1 MLEKYR
7 SFPYLDFSIPENRE
21 RYRKDG
27 IDKVY
32 EQLGRRWTI
41 NGKTPIGDDAIIS
54 RNPSKWDEVV
64 GIVPKFTKSDIDSA
78 IDNAWEVYQWWS
90 SLKFEGRAEY
100 LLHAAEILKSRIM
113 EYSAWLTFEVG
124 KNWLEAYADVAELI
138 DYLEYYAR
146 SAIELD
152 NPNYPLS
159 PISGEHNTVRY
170 YPLGVGAVIAPWNFP
185 IAILGGMTLASIVAG
200 NTVILKPSSDAPI
213 CAVKFMELLEQ
224 AGIPSGVVT
233 LMPGS
238 GSEIGDYLVSHPDI
252 RFVAFTGS
260 KDVGLRINELASK
273 HNPGQKWI
281 KRIYLEMGGKDFILI
296 SERYK
301 NLDKAVDIC
310 VKSGFGYQGQKCSA
324 GSRNIVHRSHLDE
337 YLEKIKE
344 KVSKIKIG
352 DMTEPD
358 NWLGPVINEGSYKKI
373 LDYIRIGI
381 EEDGGEL
388 ICGGHAYNST
398 GNGWFIEPTVILV
411 ENDRARIAQ
420 EEIFG
425 PVITVIPY
433 GDKNCD
439 VTSGDICSCFE
450 EGIDIA
456 NGTEYGLT
464 GAIFTDDPIEI
475 EIAKD
480 ALYCGN
486 LYINRGCTGALVGVQ
501 PFGGYNMS
509 GTNTKA
515 GGPDYVKKF
524 AEEKVISLSYKA

>member
-1 MLEKYR
+1 
-7 SFPYLDFSIPENRE
+7 
-21 RYRKDG
+21 
-27 IDKVY
+27 
-32 EQLGRRWTI
+32 
-41 NGKTPIGDDAIIS
+41 
-54 RNPSKWDEVV
+54 
-64 GIVPKFTKSDIDSA
+64 
-78 IDNAWEVYQWWS
+78 
-90 SLKFEGRAEY
+90 
-100 LLHAAEILKSRIM
+100 
-113 EYSAWLTFEVG
+113 
-124 KNWLEAYADVAELI
+124 
-138 DYLEYYAR
+138 
-146 SAIELD
+146 
-152 NPNYPLS
+152 
-159 PISGEHNTVRY
+159 
-170 YPLGVGAVIAPWNFP
+170 
-185 IAILGGMTLASIVAG
+185 
-200 NTVILKPSSDAPI
+200 
-213 CAVKFMELLEQ
+213 MELLEQ

-358 NWLGPVINEGSYKKI
+358 NWLGPVINEASYKKI

>member
-1 MLEKYR
+1 MLEEYK

-21 RYRKDG
+21 KYRKEG
-27 IDKVY
+27 IEKVH

-41 NGKTPIGDDAIIS
+41 NGKMTIGEDSIIS
-54 RNPSKWDEVV
+54 RNPSKPDEIV
-64 GIVPKFTKSDIDSA
+64 GIVPKFTRSELDSA
-78 IDNAWEVYQWWS
+78 IDNAWEAYQWWS

-100 LLHAAEILKSRIM
+100 LLRVAEILKAKIM

-124 KNWLEAYADVAELI
+124 KNWLEAYGDTAELI

-146 SAIELD
+146 CAIELD
-152 NPNYPLS
+152 NPAYLLT
-159 PISGEHNTVRY
+159 PIKGEHNIVRY

-185 IAILGGMTLASIVAG
+185 LAILGGMTLGAIAAG

-213 CAVKFMELLEQ
+213 CAVKFIELLEQ

-238 GSEIGDYLVSHPDI
+238 GSEIGDYLVSHSEI

-273 HNPGQKWI
+273 HNPPQRWV

-296 SERYK
+296 SDRCK
-301 NLDKAVDIC
+301 NLDKAVDAC
-310 VKSGFGYQGQKCSA
+310 VKSGFGFQGQKCSA
-324 GSRNIVHRSHLDE
+324 GSRNIVHRVHLDA
-337 YLEKIKE
+337 YLEKIRE
-344 KVSKIKIG
+344 KTSQIRIG
-352 DMTEPD
+352 NVEDPD
-358 NWLGPVINEGSYKKI
+358 NWLGPVINEASYNKI

-381 EEDGGEL
+381 EEDNGKL
-388 ICGGHAYNST
+388 ICGGHPYEVPDR
-398 GNGWFIEPTVILV
+398 GWFIEPTVILV
-411 ENDRARIAQ
+411 ESDQARVAQ

-439 VTSGDICSCFE
+439 VTEGDVCSCFE
-450 EGIDIA
+450 EGVDIA

-464 GAIFTDDPIEI
+464 GAIFTDDPLEI
-475 EIAKD
+475 EMAKD

-486 LYINRGCTGALVGVQ
+486 LYVNRGCTGALVGVQ

-515 GGPDYVKKF
+515 GGPDYIKKF
-524 AEEKVISLSYKA
+524 VEEKIISLSYKP